1 MNNQQTFSNIFNQF
15 MTNISNQISNF
26 TNIQNRHPFANNQN
40 RHPFANNLNPQT
52 FANHQNQLSP
62 EINLFAQIIQDGLTY
77 QYSSKNDYVSDS
89 ILKLPIIVLEDL
101 DLMDLNSCALCLED
115 FEIGNTVHEL
125 PCGHVYCFG
134 KDQIDCPGII
144 TWLKKNKTCPVCRE
158 HI

>member
-26 TNIQNRHPFANNQN
+26 SNIQNQQTFANNQN
-40 RHPFANNLNPQT
+40 QP
-52 FANHQNQLSP
+52 SP